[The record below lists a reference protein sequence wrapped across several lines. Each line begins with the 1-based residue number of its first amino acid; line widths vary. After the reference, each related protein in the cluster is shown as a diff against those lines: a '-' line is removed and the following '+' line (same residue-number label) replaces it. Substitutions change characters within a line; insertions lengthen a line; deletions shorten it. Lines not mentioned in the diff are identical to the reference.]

1 MIWCLGLALKYGI
14 LSGKANDAVCRRP
27 HPQTHQKRETR
38 LRSLRC
44 RHSLKVRTSRPKLT
58 STFIFPTHTTQLGSR
73 QRKEEERADF
83 FDEGGF
89 CSQSVPAGSTPIWPD
104 FSVFAGSFLSRAGRA
119 LCCRTLRSVI
129 IRCQGYCDILMF
141 IVTVDHCVQ
150 TEPY

>member
-89 CSQSVPAGSTPIWPD
+89 CSQSVPAVDYRLNADLARLQRFCGFFP
-104 FSVFAGSFLSRAGRA
+104 LSCWA
-119 LCCRTLRSVI
+119 RTVLQDTTK
-129 IRCQGYCDILMF
+129 CHN
-141 IVTVDHCVQ
+141 TVSRLL
-150 TEPY
+150 